1 MNYWLGLDRL
11 FIWMVRLFIKLWVR
25 PTIMPEAANSLIDP
39 SRPVCYVL
47 RYKSLSNLIVLDQAC
62 KKMNLQR
69 PVSPLE
75 QGSFK
80 FKRSFFYLSRA
91 ESLLDRRHSMRG
103 QAPVLVELLQTAQ
116 QDPNFD
122 IQIVPVSLFWG
133 RSPDKQDSVVKLLLS
148 DSWAIPT
155 KFRKLLIIL
164 LNGRNMLLRFGDP
177 ISLRAQVNEGLDES
191 RTLRK
196 LSRVLRVHFRLQKEA
211 VIGPDLSHRRVLV
224 ERLLRND
231 TVRKSIRDTAKK
243 NNQPIN
249 KVEKEARKYANEIAA
264 DYSHPV
270 IRAYYIVLTWLWN
283 KLYDGVEVKFLDRL
297 LKVAQTHEV
306 IYVPCHRSHIDY
318 LLLSYVVYTHG
329 LVPPHI
335 AAGVNLNLPV
345 VGPILRRGGAFFLR
359 RSFKGNSLYTAVF
372 NEYLHTV
379 FSRGFSVEYF
389 IEGGRSRT
397 GRLLSPRTGML
408 SMTLRSYLRD
418 IRKPMMFVPVYIG
431 YEKVIEGS
439 TYIGELMGKPKKK
452 ESIWDI
458 VKTLRAIKGTFG
470 KVHLAFGE
478 PIELNSLFDEY
489 QADWRKYRGQG
500 DAPEWLSAA
509 TDKLALNI
517 VKHINDS
524 AVANPIGLL
533 AVALLATPKFA
544 MDEPSLV
551 RQLNFYLQLL
561 RRVRYSNS
569 ASVTELSG
577 QQIVEYCERLGI
589 LLRRKHVLGDVLFVT
604 EEDAVLLTYFRN
616 NILHFF
622 ALPSLVADFFVNNRS
637 LAPARILHLC
647 ELMYPYL
654 QAELFLN
661 NEPTEVAERVTEI
674 LDALKGANLIT
685 DASVPGELCPAA
697 PTSGEFVQLNVL
709 ASALR
714 QTLLRF
720 YMTMATLLKVG
731 SGKVTQR
738 QLADLCH
745 LMAQRVSMLHEL
757 NSPEFFDKTLFRT
770 FLDTLKANVFIE
782 TDKDGLIVFGENLLE
797 MEQEVNQ
804 ILSGQVR
811 QSIMQITQIDIDA
824 LPPPEEKKEKKEK
837 KAKKDKK
844 VKTSKEK
851 A

>member
-11 FIWMVRLFIKLWVR
+11 FIWMLRLFIKLWVR
-25 PTIMPEAANSLIDP
+25 PTVMPETIDNTVIDP
-39 SRPVCYVL
+39 NKPVCYVL
-47 RYKSLSNLIVLDQAC
+47 RYKSLSNLIVLDQVC
-62 KKMNLQR
+62 KRLKLPR
-69 PVSPLE
+69 PLSGVGVGE
-75 QGSFK
+75 FK
-80 FKRSFFYLSRA
+80 TERAYFYLSRA

-103 QAPVLVELLQTAQ
+103 HAPVLVELLQAAEKNP
-116 QDPNFD
+116 DFEL
-122 IQIVPVSLFWG
+122 QIVPVSLFWG

-164 LNGRNMLLRFGDP
+164 WNGRNMFMRFGDP
-177 ISLRAQVNEGLDES
+177 ISLRAQINEGLDEA

-224 ERLLRND
+224 GRLLRNENIKN
-231 TVRKSIRDTAKK
+231 RIKETAQK
-243 NNQPIN
+243 NNQPIA

-283 KLYDGVEVKFLDRL
+283 KLYDGVVVNHMDRL
-297 LKVAQTHEV
+297 AKVAQTHEV

-318 LLLSYVVYTHG
+318 LLLSYVVYKHG

-359 RSFKGNSLYTAVF
+359 RSFKDNPLYTEVF

-408 SMTLRSYLRD
+408 AMTLRSYLRD
-418 IRKPMMFVPVYIG
+418 TRKPMVFVPIFVG
-431 YEKVIEGS
+431 YEKVIEGN

-470 KVHLAFGE
+470 KVHVNFGQ
-478 PIELNSLFDEY
+478 PIELNSLLDQF
-489 QADWRKYRGQG
+489 QTDWRKYRGHSDIPAWLP
-500 DAPEWLSAA
+500 DA
-509 TDKLALNI
+509 TNRLAINI
-517 VKHINDS
+517 VKHIND
-524 AVANPIGLL
+524 AADANPVGLL
-533 AVALLATPKFA
+533 AVALLATPKHA

-551 RQLNFYLQLL
+551 RQLNVYLQLL
-561 RRVRYSNS
+561 QSTRYSDS
-569 ASVTELSG
+569 ASITELNG
-577 QQIVEYCERLGI
+577 AQIIEYCERLGI
-589 LLRRKHVLGDVLFVT
+589 LLRRKHALGDVLFVT

-622 ALPSLVADFFVNNRS
+622 ALPSLIADFFVNNRS
-637 LAPARILHLC
+637 LAPEKIIRLC

-661 NEPTEVAERVTEI
+661 IEPDDVPVRIEAI
-674 LDALKGANLIT
+674 LAALKQLKLIQDT
-685 DASVPGELCPAA
+685 SQAGELCPPA
-697 PTSGEFVQLNVL
+697 PTASEFVQLNVL
-709 ASALR
+709 ASAIR

-720 YMTMATLLKVG
+720 YMAMATLLKVG
-731 SGKVTQR
+731 SGKVTQK

-757 NSPEFFDKTLFRT
+757 NSPEFFDKALFKT
-770 FLDTLKANVFIE
+770 FLEALKENEFIQP
-782 TDKDGLIVFGENLLE
+782 DKDGLIGFSENLFE

-804 ILSGQVR
+804 ILSGEVR
-811 QSIMQITQIDIDA
+811 QSIMQITQIDLDA
-824 LPPPEEKKEKKEK
+824 LPVTEEKKEKKSG
-837 KAKKDKK
+837 KDKK
-844 VKTSKEK
+844 VRV
-851 A
+851 

>member
-11 FIWMVRLFIKLWVR
+11 FIWMVRLFLKLVVR
-25 PTIMPEAANSLIDP
+25 PTIMPERIENTLIDP
-39 SRPVCYVL
+39 NKPVCYVL

-62 KKMNLQR
+62 KKHNLQR
-69 PVSPLE
+69 PTAHLE
-75 QGSFK
+75 TNALK
-80 FKRSFFYLSRA
+80 FDRSYFYLSRA

-103 QAPVLVELLQTAQ
+103 QAPVLVEILQAAQ
-116 QDPNFD
+116 DNPELD

-164 LNGRNMLLRFGDP
+164 WNGRNMLLRFGDP
-177 ISLRAQVNEGLDES
+177 ISLRAQVNEGLDEA

-224 ERLLRND
+224 ESLLRNEN
-231 TVRKSIRDTAKK
+231 VRKSIKDTAQK

-297 LKVAQTHEV
+297 LKVAQTHEI

-345 VGPILRRGGAFFLR
+345 VGPILRRGGAFFMR
-359 RSFKGNSLYTAVF
+359 RTFKGNPLYTAVF

-408 SMTLRSYLRD
+408 TMTLRSYLRD
-418 IRKPMMFVPVYIG
+418 IRKPMMFVPIYIG

-458 VKTLRAIKGTFG
+458 IHTLRAIKGTFG
-470 KVHLAFGE
+470 KVHVSFGE

-489 QADWRKYRGQG
+489 QADWRKFRGHNET
-500 DAPEWLSAA
+500 PEWLPNA
-509 TDKLALNI
+509 TNKLALNI
-517 VKHINDS
+517 VKHINDA

-544 MDEPSLV
+544 MDEPSLI
-551 RQLNFYLQLL
+551 RQLNLYVQLL
-561 RRVRYSNS
+561 RKVRYSTS
-569 ASVTELSG
+569 ASVTELNG
-577 QQIVEYCERLGI
+577 AQIVYYCERIGI
-589 LLRRKHVLGDVLFVT
+589 LLRRKHALGDVLFVT
-604 EEDAVLLTYFRN
+604 EENAVLLTYFRN

-637 LAPARILHLC
+637 LAPERIIHLC
-647 ELMYPYL
+647 ETMYPYL

-661 NEPTEVAERVTEI
+661 LETTEI
-674 LDALKGANLIT
+674 ADRIKDILSALKQARLIQ
-685 DASVPGELCPAA
+685 DASVPGELCPPS
-697 PTSGEFVQLNVL
+697 PTASEFVQLNVL
-709 ASALR
+709 ASAIR

-731 SGKVTQR
+731 SGKVTQAK
-738 QLADLCH
+738 LADLCH

-770 FLDTLKANVFIE
+770 FLDTLKANVFIQ
-782 TDKDGLIVFGENLLE
+782 TDKDGLIVFGDNLLE

-804 ILSGQVR
+804 ILSG
-811 QSIMQITQIDIDA
+811 
-824 LPPPEEKKEKKEK
+824 
-837 KAKKDKK
+837 
-844 VKTSKEK
+844 
-851 A
+851 

>member
-11 FIWMVRLFIKLWVR
+11 FIWMVRLFLKLVVR
-25 PTIMPEAANSLIDP
+25 PTIMPESLENMHIDP
-39 SRPVCYVL
+39 SKPICYVL

-62 KKMNLQR
+62 KKMNVQR
-69 PVSPLE
+69 PTGPL
-75 QGSFK
+75 QNGAFK
-80 FKRSFFYLSRA
+80 FDRSYFYLSRA

-103 QAPVLVELLQTAQ
+103 QAPVLVEFLQAAKENP
-116 QDPNFD
+116 DFD
-122 IQIVPVSLFWG
+122 MQIVPVSLFWG

-148 DSWAIPT
+148 DSWAVPT

-164 LNGRNMLLRFGDP
+164 WNGRNMLLRFGEP
-177 ISLRAQVNEGLDES
+177 ISLRAQINEGLDES

-211 VIGPDLSHRRVLV
+211 VIGPDLSHRRVMV
-224 ERLLRND
+224 ERLLRTEN
-231 TVRKSIRDTAKK
+231 VRKSIKETAQK
-243 NNQPIN
+243 NNQTIG
-249 KVEKEARKYANEIAA
+249 KVEKEARKIANEVAA

-283 KLYDGVEVKFLDRL
+283 KLYDGVEVKHLDRL

-318 LLLSYVVYTHG
+318 LLLSYVVYKHG

-345 VGPILRRGGAFFLR
+345 VGPILRRGGAFFMR
-359 RSFKGNSLYTAVF
+359 RTFKGNPLYSAVF

-379 FSRGFSVEYF
+379 FARGFSVEYF

-418 IRKPMMFVPVYIG
+418 TRKPMVFVPIYVG

-470 KVHLAFGE
+470 KVHVTFSE
-478 PIELNSLFDEY
+478 PIELNQLFDEY
-489 QADWRKYRGQG
+489 QADWRKFRGQG
-500 DAPEWLSAA
+500 DLPDWLPDA
-509 TDKLALNI
+509 TEKLALNI
-517 VKHINDS
+517 VKHINDA

-544 MDEPSLV
+544 MDEPSLI
-551 RQLNFYLQLL
+551 RQLNMYAQLL
-561 RRVRYSNS
+561 RTVSYSSS
-569 ASVTELSG
+569 ASVTELNG
-577 QQIVEYCERLGI
+577 EQIIAYCERIGI

-637 LAPARILHLC
+637 LAPDRIIRLC

-661 NEPTEVAERVTEI
+661 LDTDQVADRVKDI
-674 LDALKGANLIT
+674 LAALKQAQLIM
-685 DASVPGELCPAA
+685 DASAPGELCPPA
-697 PTSGEFVQLNVL
+697 PTASEFVQLNVL
-709 ASALR
+709 ASAIR

-731 SGKVTQR
+731 SGKVTQK

-757 NSPEFFDKTLFRT
+757 NSPEFFDKALFNT
-770 FLDTLKANVFIE
+770 FLDTLKANIYIQ
-782 TDKDGLIVFGENLLE
+782 TDKDGLIVFGDNLLE

-804 ILSGQVR
+804 ILSGEVR
-811 QSIMQITQIDIDA
+811 QSIMQITQIDIDS
-824 LPPPEEKKEKKEK
+824 LPATEEKKEKKDKQNK
-837 KAKKDKK
+837 KGKQSK
-844 VKTSKEK
+844 KEK